1 MPISVKKN
9 LLASETGCW
18 LSPYFIVSKEE
29 QKDESILYQVTQVSV
44 YNPNADKV
52 DVRVTFHYQQTGKFE
67 FSLKITGGLTATK
80 IVGYRN
86 CMSNMDFAE
95 FPGTKLEKHYV
106 EHYVGRI
113 AVYSP
118 LPIYASGQ
126 INIFQE
132 GYSNTPEPYFFNHRS
147 YPLTFHPNFTAD
159 PNFDL
164 PHFKFE

>member
-29 QKDESILYQVTQVSV
+29 LKEKSVFYQVTQVSV
-44 YNPNADKV
+44 YNPNATKV
-52 DVRVTFHYQQTGKFE
+52 DVRVTFHYEQSSRFE
-67 FSLKITGGLTATK
+67 FSLKIFGGLAATK
-80 IVGYRN
+80 VVGYRN
-86 CMSNMDFAE
+86 CMSNMDFAI
-95 FPGTKLEKHYV
+95 FPETEPCQ
-106 EHYVGRI
+106 VGRI

-118 LPIYASGQ
+118 LPIYACGQ
-126 INIFQE
+126 INMFQE
-132 GYSNTPEPYFFNHRS
+132 GRSNTPQPYFFDHRS

-164 PHFKFE
+164 HQLTIVPGA